1 MGRRKHMKIKQVR
14 QLLVDEIQALRERII
29 TKAALIKES
38 PRRNGA
44 EQILVMQGKLQVLDF
59 LLDEIKDER

>member
-1 MGRRKHMKIKQVR
+1 MKIKQVR